1 MRVPGI
7 PLAFIRATTLDRPPW
22 GPRGAW
28 REGFTRRDLGGSFG
42 PLHAVV

>member
-22 GPRGAW
+22 GSRGMTGRFYAPGPRRVVCAS
-28 REGFTRRDLGGSFG
+28 TRCG
-42 PLHAVV
+42 